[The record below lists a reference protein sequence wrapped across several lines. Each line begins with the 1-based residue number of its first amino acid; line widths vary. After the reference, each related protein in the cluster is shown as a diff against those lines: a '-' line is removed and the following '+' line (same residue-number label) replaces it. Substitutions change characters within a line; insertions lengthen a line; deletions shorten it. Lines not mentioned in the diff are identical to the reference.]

1 MNKTSSVFVRVEPE
15 VKVQAELIL
24 NELGI
29 PMSNAIALFLKQVV
43 LNKGIPFDIKLPV
56 TKPIIFNSLS
66 DEQFNTIIEK
76 GIAEFSAGNTI
87 TAKEVHEQ
95 MNKELGLWV
104 YGK

>member
-15 VKVQAELIL
+15 VKVQAESIL
-24 NELGI
+24 NQLGI

-56 TKPIIFNSLS
+56 TKPIILDSLS
-66 DEQFNTIIEK
+66 EEQFNTIIEK
-76 GIAEFSAGNTI
+76 GIAEFSAGNI
-87 TAKEVHEQ
+87 STAKEVREQ